1 MISAAVPQLA
11 GTLITEVMPDKL
23 LSGMDI
29 PGEAEWVILS
39 LHRSAPVAVPFKFI
53 DEPEQMLIS
62 LPADTFDGPGLILTN
77 VEVLDVHPLGEVTV
91 T

>member
-1 MISAAVPQLA
+1 
-11 GTLITEVMPDKL
+11 
-23 LSGMDI
+23 
-29 PGEAEWVILS
+29 
-39 LHRSAPVAVPFKFI
+39 VAVPFKFI